1 MSTATGRNR
10 PWHIALEA
18 AAASVPH
25 PPSTP
30 YAEMIRHGTMT
41 AGLYVPSRVDEQ
53 KPHEQDEIYVIMRGF
68 GDFVRAGERVRFEP
82 GDMLMVPAGMEHRF
96 ENFTDDLTI
105 WVMFWGPQGGDAPA
119 RSP

>member
-1 MSTATGRNR
+1 MSTDTEETR

-18 AAASVPH
+18 AVANVPH

-30 YAEMIRHGTMT
+30 YAEMMCHGTMS
-41 AGLYVPSRVDEQ
+41 AGLYMPSRVDKQ
-53 KPHEQDEIYVIMRGF
+53 KRHDQDEIYVIMRGH
-68 GDFVRAGERVRFEP
+68 GELVRGEERARFEP

-105 WVMFWGPQGGDAPA
+105 WVMFWGTKGGEGAADG
-119 RSP
+119 